1 MKDRIKELRKILK
14 LNQADFGNRVGVKG
28 NTIGNYELGLRNPSD
43 AVIISICREFNVN
56 ESWLRNGDG
65 DMFVSI
71 SRDNQLAMWMGQV
84 LSEEEDS
91 FKKRLLNVLRGFT
104 EEQWSMIEEKV
115 RELFAAENSVDNK
128 ERN

>member
-65 DMFVSI
+65 DMFVPI